1 MQEKEFEEKEA
12 YETQLMQLG
21 AGKLKFEELDA
32 FAQKRLKA
40 YSSEKRTWQ
49 RKQWSL
55 IEKDMESRL
64 TSLDPK
70 VRCLRH
76 AKLEPVD
83 FEKGTR
89 VRDYYENVQPARA
102 AYEPLQENFLEALG
116 NFNRAEADLKNY
128 DPESTSDSEF
138 EYRDRV
144 ARLDYWRRKFKVAG
158 PKARMARQEFAAIE
172 SVFRHEYA
180 AYTRFVDE
188 LNSIAALDRP
198 VASHETIEERARE
211 AGEIS
216 RLEYLIE
223 AMLTPM
229 SVAKSSAA

>member
-21 AGKLKFEELDA
+21 AGKLKFEELNA
-32 FAQKRLKA
+32 YEQKRLKA
-40 YSSEKRTWQ
+40 YSSEKRRWQ
-49 RKQWSL
+49 REQWSQ
-55 IEKDMESRL
+55 IESEMEARL
-64 TSLDPK
+64 MSLDPK
-70 VRCLRH
+70 VRCLRRV
-76 AKLEPVD
+76 KLEPVD

-116 NFNRAEADLKNY
+116 NFHRAEADLKNY
-128 DPESTSDSEF
+128 DPESTTEF

-144 ARLDYWRRKFKVAG
+144 ARLDFWRRRLRVAG
-158 PKARMARQEFAAIE
+158 PKARMARQEFGTVE
-172 SVFRHEYA
+172 TTFKHEYA
-180 AYTRFVDE
+180 TYSRLVDE

-216 RLEYLIE
+216 RLEYLLE